1 MISKFL
7 AGLIAN
13 FSEELLLDL
22 FATVMRELTVTRKKA
37 DITKTVS
44 SLKAVIAELEKAEGM
59 SDAEKNSRLADAG
72 RAVVERM
79 RDN

>member
-7 AGLIAN
+7 AGLVAN
-13 FSEELLLDL
+13 ISEELLMDL
-22 FATVMRELTVTRKKA
+22 FATVMRELTLKRKKA

-44 SLKAVIAELEKAEGM
+44 SLKVVIAELENAEGM
-59 SDAEKNSRLADAG
+59 SEDEKNSRLADAG

-79 RDN
+79 RNN

>member
-7 AGLIAN
+7 AGLVAN

-22 FATVMRELTVTRKKA
+22 FATVMRELTLNRKKA

-44 SLKAVIAELEKAEGM
+44 SLKAVIAELELAEGM
-59 SDAEKNSRLADAG
+59 SDAEKNSRLSDAG

-79 RDN
+79 RNN